1 VNLNPLDAPAALQA
15 IVRQTIVKP
24 AMIQLKDIFHHPA
37 ALLGT
42 MLLGGWVGT
51 LFPRSAPLLAAVSTL
66 YLSLIHMAAFPFVIL
81 AVYFGLQRLPAVP
94 GAGKR
99 LAQMALLSLLAML
112 LCAVVGVIVAS
123 VTSAGGGM
131 TAEQTAA
138 FGRLALRSESQ
149 FMMTMRGAGDG
160 GTTLWNVGALV
171 PDNLFAVLAYGSLP
185 SVLIGVLCFGAAVAA
200 QPGAASASLNAIFE
214 GIYRALESLVQRF
227 NTMLPVASFV
237 LAAAATATAG
247 VEAIMLLGSFLL
259 AFFISVLAVSAA
271 AIGIICWRLQ
281 QSPWRVMLA
290 LRDPITVCL
299 FSPVAVAAVPG
310 FIQAMS
316 VRLGFSRGLVELCS
330 PIAPV
335 FIKAGEAMFFAVL
348 AVFIANLY
356 GRSLTASEVALICL
370 LSWTAALWSVG
381 VTGVKSV
388 ILGSFVLATV
398 GLPLEAV
405 LPVFMLV
412 EVLCEGPRNL
422 LSFLI
427 SSALIALV
435 ADGLYINSE
444 QDSEVWHP
452 STLKLAFSRKQAL
465 FGLLLL
471 SIALFTVFCA
481 GVGYGMR
488 KAF

>member
-1 VNLNPLDAPAALQA
+1 MSPLDAPAALHA
-15 IVRQTIVKP
+15 IVNKTIVKP
-24 AMIQLKDIFHHPA
+24 AMVQLREILHHPA
-37 ALLGT
+37 ALLGA

-51 LFPRSAPLLAAVSTL
+51 LFPGSAPVLAGISTL
-66 YLSLIHMAAFPFVIL
+66 YLSLIQMAALPFVIL

-94 GAGKR
+94 GVGRR
-99 LAQMALLSLLAML
+99 LAVMALLALLAML
-112 LCAVVGVIVAS
+112 LCAVVGVLVAS
-123 VTSAGGGM
+123 I
-131 TAEQTAA
+131 TAA
-138 FGRLALRSESQ
+138 GSGMSAAQTTMLGRLALRSESQ
-149 FMMTMRGAGDG
+149 FMMTMRGTEEG
-160 GTTLWNVGALV
+160 GTVLWNIGALV
-171 PDNLFAVLAYGSLP
+171 PDNLFAVLAFGSLP
-185 SVLIGVLCFGAAVAA
+185 SVLIGVLCFGAAVAV
-200 QPGAASASLNAIFE
+200 QPADKSGSLNAILE
-214 GIYRALESLVQRF
+214 GIYRALESLVNRF
-227 NTMLPVASFV
+227 NTLLPVASFV

-247 VEAIMLLGSFLL
+247 VEAIVLLGSFLL
-259 AFFISVLAVSAA
+259 AFFVSVALVCAA
-271 AIGIICWRLQ
+271 AVALICWRLKT
-281 QSPWRVMLA
+281 SPWRVMLA
-290 LRDPITVCL
+290 LREPITVCL

-310 FIQAMS
+310 FIQGLS
-316 VRLGFSRGLVELCS
+316 VQLGFSRGLAELCS

-348 AVFIANLY
+348 AIFIANLY
-356 GRSLTASEVALICL
+356 GRALTGGEVALICL

-381 VTGVKSV
+381 IMGVKSV
-388 ILGSFVLATV
+388 ILGTFVLATV

-435 ADGLYINSE
+435 ADGLYINKE
-444 QDSEVWHP
+444 QDSEIWHP

-465 FGLLLL
+465 LGLALV
-471 SIALFTVFCA
+471 SIALLTVFCA